1 MRWPPAATAAPTCR
15 GSSRSRGRTHALR
28 FSRFDGGGWSA
39 PIEIARGDDWFVN
52 WADHPS
58 LTAGADGTLFAHWLV
73 HTSGGEGG
81 YGYAIR
87 GAASRDGGRTWRT
100 VLEEGAR
107 NVKDYSGFLHLSAR
121 GRRVSMPST

>member
-1 MRWPPAATAAPTCR
+1 MARA
-15 GSSRSRGRTHALR
+15 GRGRTHALR

-100 VLEEGAR
+100 VLDEGAR
-107 NVKDYSGFLHLSAR
+107 NVKDYSGFLTYLP
-121 GRRVSMPST
+121 GRRVWMPST